1 GPILSCARSD
11 IGADCGSRR
20 PRGGVGN
27 GEVAWAAESRGR
39 TPTEPQAVHPER
51 LAALCADLR
60 IGRLAINRINYGT
73 SCLLIHTAT
82 SISPSLPATCRR
94 FLTAWY
100 RTALAMHWSLR
111 SASPNGRASANLWRR
126 TRTFSRRW
134 GFTQT
139 TPTPKSPRSTTCSP
153 QPKTPRW
160 WRSAKRVSIITAAVS
175 PSTGNVSAFA
185 CTFVRVGNLGCRCS
199 YTRARQQPTRSE
211 SWRKRAR
218 RKPVV

>member
-1 GPILSCARSD
+1 SPVAHNRFTLPALALAGADTCAGHGVASGKRCRTAGRLARGGRWGAVAGVGTGPSRSVAMPRMAASVHGGLGTVGTGRIGCGGRFGSRRARTRRSRVMARCLAADVRRSVADRGGSTGPILSCARSD

-94 FLTAWY
+94 FLTA
-100 RTALAMHWSLR
+100 
-111 SASPNGRASANLWRR
+111 
-126 TRTFSRRW
+126 
-134 GFTQT
+134 
-139 TPTPKSPRSTTCSP
+139 
-153 QPKTPRW
+153 
-160 WRSAKRVSIITAAVS
+160 
-175 PSTGNVSAFA
+175 
-185 CTFVRVGNLGCRCS
+185 
-199 YTRARQQPTRSE
+199 
-211 SWRKRAR
+211 
-218 RKPVV
+218 